1 MPSRPWR
8 FFQSRRGAISVSPIA
23 ARKEPTIHLAIALV
37 APTRIAK
44 EALAAPD
51 GSATACAV
59 CHAPVGQDAAV
70 RLGKSHLTVCSR
82 CGSWTYFPRPTPE
95 EQARI
100 HDDSEYF
107 DHPYFELR
115 RRVTPTQRRRCRDI
129 FWRLSIACGFTAL
142 RGQHLLDIGCD
153 TGVFLR
159 AAREEFGVVPIG
171 IDVSARA
178 VAAAQ
183 QEGIEAYQTL
193 LEEAPPHLTGLPLA
207 TAIDVIEH
215 VPDPGAFLREVRSR
229 LAPGGV
235 VYVETPNIRSA
246 VYGLGRALSRIMPG
260 SGSAVIQR
268 LFPPQHVQYFTPPS
282 LNWLAREADLEVVR
296 IDTRVLPLPDI
307 AASVATRLAVG
318 VLQVL
323 DRVLRREIL
332 VWAIL
337 RRPRESGGEVL
348 A

>member
-1 MPSRPWR
+1 
-8 FFQSRRGAISVSPIA
+8 
-23 ARKEPTIHLAIALV
+23 
-37 APTRIAK
+37 
-44 EALAAPD
+44 LAAPD

-70 RLGKSHLTVCSR
+70 RLGKSRLTACR
-82 CGSWTYFPRPTPE
+82 ECGSWTYFPRPTPA

-115 RRVTPTQRRRCRDI
+115 RRVTPAQRRRCRDI
-129 FWRLSIACGFTAL
+129 FSRLSAACGLTQL
-142 RGQHLLDIGCD
+142 RGQRLLDIGCD

-159 AAREEFGVVPIG
+159 AAREEFGVAPIG
-171 IDVSARA
+171 IDVSAKA
-178 VAAAQ
+178 VAAAR

-193 LEEAPPHLTGLPLA
+193 LEEAPAQLTGLPLI

-215 VPDPGAFLREVRSR
+215 VPDPGAFLRQVRSR

-235 VYVETPNIRSA
+235 LYLETPNIRSA
-246 VYGLGRALSRIMPG
+246 VYALGRASSRVMA
-260 SGSAVIQR
+260 GSAMIQR

-282 LNWLAREADLEVVR
+282 LNWLSKEAGLEVVR
-296 IDTRVLPLPDI
+296 TDTRVLPLSDI
-307 AASVATRLAVG
+307 AASMTTRWAVG
-318 VLQVL
+318 ILQVL
-323 DRVLRREIL
+323 DRILRREIL

-337 RRPRESGGEVL
+337 RRPQESRGEVV